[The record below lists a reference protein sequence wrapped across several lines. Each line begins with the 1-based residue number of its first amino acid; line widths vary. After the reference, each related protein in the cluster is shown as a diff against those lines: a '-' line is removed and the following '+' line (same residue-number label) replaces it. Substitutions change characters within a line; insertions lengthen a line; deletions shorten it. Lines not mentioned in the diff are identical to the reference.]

1 MGRRRWIRL
10 YKIRLLQPQDIT
22 VQARRKIIQAYKRS
36 NQSYQR
42 NMSNSNFI
50 NAKEYVIKHGS
61 KNAQAGEHN
70 AFDFTRLVSFSIP
83 YQNL

>member
-22 VQARRKIIQAYKRS
+22 VQTRKKNSYKKHTKEVI
-36 NQSYQR
+36 NHIKGTCLHC
-42 NMSNSNFI
+42 NFI

-61 KNAQAGEHN
+61 KNAQAGEHS
-70 AFDFTRLVSFSIP
+70 AFDFTSIP
-83 YQNL
+83 YQKL